1 MKLNYSYKYFLAM
14 LLLLAM
20 TVGTAMAQT
29 ADQKNG
35 FGVFYGNQKYAGSSG
50 NEYSR
55 FSDSDF
61 MSGVHYSR
69 YLSKTFDL
77 GLAFSF
83 ARLDHYNPSYNGRPY
98 FYMNELYNGN
108 LHLKAKLFSEESVV
122 RPYLLAGIGLNYNDV
137 LRGRNDANTR
147 EKFTTPNVPL
157 GIGFKFRLDE
167 NITFDVETTW
177 NKVLGNFDHE
187 DSGSGNDAFMFHTIG
202 FTYNFGPKPM
212 DTDGDG
218 VPDYRDRCPDTP
230 LGVRVDEFGCP
241 IDSDGD
247 GVVDYLDRCPTV
259 PGLEKFDGCPD
270 RDGDGIEDAFDKCP
284 DVPGTAEFFGCPDR
298 DGDGIPDN
306 ADKCPDVAGL
316 CQFDGCPDRDGDGV
330 PDAIDQCPDVP
341 GTIAN
346 NGCPEVRADDIDA
359 INRMLDKVYFD
370 FDKFEI
376 KAESFDALNKIVN
389 ILSENPS
396 YQVLVEAHADNI
408 GSDAYNR
415 TLSGRRGEAVKNYL
429 VSNGIGESRI
439 TSQALGESRPAADN
453 STDQGRAL
461 NRRVEFTVSL

>member
-1 MKLNYSYKYFLAM
+1 MKINYSN
-14 LLLLAM
+14 LLWAFIALTIV
-20 TVGTAMAQT
+20 TVGSAVGQT
-29 ADQKNG
+29 VDQKNG

-55 FSDSDF
+55 FSNSDF
-61 MSGVHYSR
+61 MAGVSYSR

-83 ARLDHYNPSYNGRPY
+83 ARLDHYNSSYKGRPY

-108 LHLKAKLFSEESVV
+108 AHLKAKLFSEDAPV
-122 RPYLLAGIGLNYNDV
+122 RPYLLAGVGLNYNDV
-137 LRGRNDANTR
+137 LRGRNNANTR
-147 EKFTTPNVPL
+147 EKFSTPNIPVGA
-157 GIGFKFRLDE
+157 GIKFRLDE
-167 NITFDVETTW
+167 NITFDFETTW

-202 FTYNFGPKPM
+202 FTYNFGPKPT

-218 VPDYRDRCPDTP
+218 VADYLDRCPDTP

-241 IDSDGD
+241 LDSDGD
-247 GVVDYLDRCPTV
+247 GVPDYLDRCPTV

-284 DVPGTAEFFGCPDR
+284 DVPGVAEFFGCPDR
-298 DGDGIPDN
+298 DGDGIPDSD
-306 ADKCPDVAGL
+306 DKCPDVAGL

-330 PDAIDQCPDVP
+330 PDQIDQCPDEP

-346 NGCPEVRADDIDA
+346 NGCPEIRKDDIDA
-359 INRMLDKVYFD
+359 INRALENVYFD
-370 FDKFEI
+370 FDKYEI
-376 KAESFDALNKIVN
+376 KAQSFEALNKIVN

-396 YQVLVEAHADNI
+396 YKVLIEAHADNV
-408 GSDAYNR
+408 GSNAYNV

-439 TSQALGESRPAADN
+439 TSQAYGEARPAATN
-453 STDQGRAL
+453 STAEGRAL
-461 NRRVEFTVSL
+461 NRRVQFTVSL

>member
-1 MKLNYSYKYFLAM
+1 MKLNYSCKHLLTLAV
-14 LLLLAM
+14 LLTLSI
-20 TVGTAMAQT
+20 GTAFAQT
-29 ADQKNG
+29 AEQKNG
-35 FGVFYGNQKYAGSSG
+35 FGVFYGNQKYAGSAG

-55 FSDSDF
+55 FSNSDF
-61 MSGVHYSR
+61 MAGVHYSR

-77 GLAFSF
+77 GFAFSF
-83 ARLDHYNPSYNGRPY
+83 ARLDHYNSSYNGRPY

-108 LHLKAKLFSEESVV
+108 AHLKVKLFSEDAPV
-122 RPYLLAGIGLNYNDV
+122 RPYLLGGLGLNYNDV

-147 EKFTTPNVPL
+147 EKFATPNIPL
-157 GIGFKFRLDE
+157 GAGLKFRLDE
-167 NITFDVETTW
+167 NITFDFETTW

-187 DSGSGNDAFMFHTIG
+187 NSGSGNDAFMFHTIG
-202 FTYNFGPKPM
+202 FTYNFGPKPL

-230 LGVRVDEFGCP
+230 QGVRVDEFGCP
-241 IDSDGD
+241 LDSDGD
-247 GVVDYLDRCPTV
+247 GVPDYLDRCPTV

-284 DVPGTAEFFGCPDR
+284 DVPGVPEFFGCPDR
-298 DGDGIPDN
+298 DGDGIPDSE
-306 ADKCPDVAGL
+306 DKCPDVAGL

-330 PDAIDQCPDVP
+330 PDAVDQCPDEP

-346 NGCPEVRADDIDA
+346 NGCPEIRQDDIDA
-359 INRMLDKVYFD
+359 INRALENVYFD
-370 FDKFEI
+370 FDKYEI
-376 KAESFDALNKIVN
+376 KQESFDALNKIVN

-396 YQVLVEAHADNI
+396 YKVLIEAHADNV
-408 GSDAYNR
+408 GSDAYNV

-439 TSQALGESRPAADN
+439 TSQAYGEARPAQSN
-453 STDQGRAL
+453 STAEGRAM

>member
-1 MKLNYSYKYFLAM
+1 MKLNYSCKHLLTLAV
-14 LLLLAM
+14 LLTLSI
-20 TVGTAMAQT
+20 GTAFAQT
-29 ADQKNG
+29 AEQKNG
-35 FGVFYGNQKYAGSSG
+35 FGVFYGNQKYAGSAG

-55 FSDSDF
+55 FSNSDF
-61 MSGVHYSR
+61 MAGVHYSR

-77 GLAFSF
+77 GFAFSF
-83 ARLDHYNPSYNGRPY
+83 ARLDHYNSSYNGRPY

-108 LHLKAKLFSEESVV
+108 AHLKVKLFSEDAPV
-122 RPYLLAGIGLNYNDV
+122 RPYLLGGLGLNYNDV

-147 EKFTTPNVPL
+147 EKFATPNIPL
-157 GIGFKFRLDE
+157 GAGLKFRLDE
-167 NITFDVETTW
+167 NITFDFETTW

-187 DSGSGNDAFMFHTIG
+187 NSGSGNDAFMFHTIG
-202 FTYNFGPKPM
+202 FTYNFGPKPL

-241 IDSDGD
+241 LDSDGD
-247 GVVDYLDRCPTV
+247 GVPDYLDRCPTV

-284 DVPGTAEFFGCPDR
+284 DVPGVPEFFGCPDR
-298 DGDGIPDN
+298 DGDGIPDSE
-306 ADKCPDVAGL
+306 DKCPDVAGL

-330 PDAIDQCPDVP
+330 PDHLDQCPDEP

-346 NGCPEVRADDIDA
+346 NGCPEIRQDDIDA
-359 INRMLDKVYFD
+359 INRALENVYFD
-370 FDKFEI
+370 FDKYEI
-376 KAESFDALNKIVN
+376 KQESFDALNKIVN

-396 YQVLVEAHADNI
+396 YKVLIEAHADNI
-408 GSDAYNR
+408 GSDAYNI

-439 TSQALGESRPAADN
+439 TSQAYGEARPAQSN
-453 STDQGRAL
+453 STAEGRAM

>member
-1 MKLNYSYKYFLAM
+1 MKLNYSCKHLLTLAV
-14 LLLLAM
+14 LLTLSI
-20 TVGTAMAQT
+20 GTAFAQT
-29 ADQKNG
+29 AEQKNG
-35 FGVFYGNQKYAGSSG
+35 FGVFYGNQKYAGSAG

-55 FSDSDF
+55 FSNSDF
-61 MSGVHYSR
+61 MAGVHYSR

-77 GLAFSF
+77 GFAFSF
-83 ARLDHYNPSYNGRPY
+83 ARLDHYNSSYNGRPY

-108 LHLKAKLFSEESVV
+108 AHLKVKLFSEDAPV
-122 RPYLLAGIGLNYNDV
+122 RPYLLGGLGLNYNDV

-147 EKFTTPNVPL
+147 EKFATPNIPL
-157 GIGFKFRLDE
+157 GAGLKFRLDE
-167 NITFDVETTW
+167 NITFDFETTW

-187 DSGSGNDAFMFHTIG
+187 NSGSGNDAFMFHTIG
-202 FTYNFGPKPM
+202 FTYNFGPKPL

-241 IDSDGD
+241 LDSDGD
-247 GVVDYLDRCPTV
+247 GVPDYLDRCPTV

-284 DVPGTAEFFGCPDR
+284 DVPGVPEFFGCPDR
-298 DGDGIPDN
+298 DGDGIPDSE
-306 ADKCPDVAGL
+306 DKCPDVAGL

-330 PDAIDQCPDVP
+330 PDHLDQCPDEP

-346 NGCPEVRADDIDA
+346 NGCPEIRQDDIDA
-359 INRMLDKVYFD
+359 INRALENVYFD
-370 FDKFEI
+370 FDKYEI
-376 KAESFDALNKIVN
+376 KQESFDALNKIVN

-396 YQVLVEAHADNI
+396 YKVLIEAHADNI
-408 GSDAYNR
+408 GSDAYNV

-439 TSQALGESRPAADN
+439 TSQAYGEARPAQSN
-453 STDQGRAL
+453 STAEGRAM

>member
-1 MKLNYSYKYFLAM
+1 MKLNYSCKH
-14 LLLLAM
+14 LLALAVLLTL
-20 TVGTAMAQT
+20 TVGTAFGQT
-29 ADQKNG
+29 VDQKNG
-35 FGVFYGNQKYAGSSG
+35 FGVFYGNQKYAGSAG

-55 FSDSDF
+55 FSNSDF
-61 MSGVHYSR
+61 MAGVQYSR

-83 ARLDHYNPSYNGRPY
+83 ARLDHYNSSYNGRPY

-108 LHLKAKLFSEESVV
+108 AHLRVKLFSEESTV
-122 RPYLLAGIGLNYNDV
+122 RPYLLAGLGLNYNDV

-147 EKFTTPNVPL
+147 EKFATPNIPVGAGL
-157 GIGFKFRLDE
+157 KFRLDE
-167 NITFDVETTW
+167 NITFDFETTW

-187 DSGSGNDAFMFHTIG
+187 NSGSGNDAFMFHTIG
-202 FTYNFGPKPM
+202 FTYNFGPKPT

-230 LGVRVDEFGCP
+230 TGVRVDDSGCP
-241 IDSDGD
+241 LDSDGD
-247 GVVDYLDRCPTV
+247 GVPDYLDRCPTV

-284 DVPGTAEFFGCPDR
+284 DVPGVAEFFGCPDR

-306 ADKCPDVAGL
+306 EDKCPDVAGL

-330 PDAIDQCPDVP
+330 PDAVDQCPDEP

-359 INRMLDKVYFD
+359 INRALENVYFD
-370 FDKFEI
+370 FDKYEI
-376 KAESFDALNKIVN
+376 KAESFESLNKIVN

-396 YQVLVEAHADNI
+396 YKVLIEAHADNI
-408 GSDAYNR
+408 GSDAYNT

-439 TSQALGESRPAADN
+439 TSQAFGEARPAASN
-453 STDQGRAL
+453 STAEGRAM